1 MAPPAALRRTP
12 VYIICSPRPRV
23 GKTLLARLL
32 VEFLRAQHGDVL
44 AFDINLNEPSLLD
57 YHPRL
62 TETANID
69 DTFGQ
74 MQLMDRIIAN
84 DGVPKVIDLGFHVF
98 DNFFRVLGEIGF
110 VKEAHGRDIEPVIL
124 LVLDRDGIS
133 ARAYAMLRAQFGRLT
148 ILPVNNDMVLLGEL
162 PDWLGPAKTF
172 DMAIL
177 PDFLKGYITRTNF
190 SFTAFVKDRGNSASE
205 LYDWIRDAYRQFRE
219 IGLKLMLRG

>member
-32 VEFLRAQHGDVL
+32 VEFLLLQHGDVL

-84 DGVPKVIDLGFHVF
+84 DGVPKVIDLGFHAF

-110 VKEAHGRDIEPVIL
+110 VKEAFGRGVEPIVL
-124 LVLDRDGIS
+124 FMLDRDSIS
-133 ARAYAMLRAQFGRLT
+133 ARAYAMLRAQFGRLAT
-148 ILPVNNDMVLLGEL
+148 VPVNNDMVLLGEL
-162 PDWLGPAKTF
+162 PDWLGPTKTF
-172 DMAIL
+172 DMALL

-190 SFTAFVKDRGNSASE
+190 SFTAFVKDRRNSASE
-205 LYDWIRDAYRQFRE
+205 LYDWTRDIYRQFRE
-219 IGLKLMLRG
+219 IGLRLLLRG